1 MNDDIKNLLK
11 KFAEDIMDIEGI
23 ESSDLKLQT
32 LDDQFSLL
40 FSLDYKNQPR
50 SNDYG
55 LTAKYNKDTKLLS
68 TLFEAE
74 N

>member
-11 KFAEDIMDIEGI
+11 KFAEDIMNIEGV

-32 LDDQFSLL
+32 LNNQFSLL
-40 FSLDYKNQPR
+40 FSIDYKNQPR

-55 LTAKYNKDTKLLS
+55 LTARYNKDTNSLS